1 MSIDVD
7 ANNYIIKLQYASLK
21 LFQIIIVINYI
32 KLYETLAVEIS
43 TQ

>member
-21 LFQIIIVINYI
+21 LFQIIIVINFI
-32 KLYETLAVEIS
+32 YETLAVEIS